1 MNDEATRRSL
11 HAVAELV
18 MAGPQYRRSGTIR
31 LLVCAGGF
39 RTVAAPDL
47 RVDGLDL
54 VAGDQRVP
62 LAGRTAAELAA
73 AVGVEPGAPEGL
85 YHDGCGVKPDEPL
98 DADPDAARWF
108 ARCWAAGDTALRQ
121 LAPHHQPILWPEH
134 FDVAITAAG
143 TTLGVCPGDHFFPE
157 PYAYVTPPT
166 PRGGPF
172 WNAAFGA
179 ARLMRELDDARPDT
193 VRAFFVDGQQR
204 ATADPA
210 A

>member
-31 LLVCAGGF
+31 LFVRPGGF
-39 RTVAAPDL
+39 GTVTAPDL
-47 RVDGLDL
+47 RVDGLYL
-54 VAGDQRVP
+54 VAADRRVP
-62 LAGRTAAELAA
+62 LAGRSAADLAA
-73 AVGVEPGAPEGL
+73 AVGVEAGAPEGL

-98 DADPDAARWF
+98 DADPDAARWL
-108 ARCWAAGDTALRQ
+108 ARCWAAGDAALRQ
-121 LAPHHQPILWPEH
+121 LAPDEQPILWPEH
-134 FDVAITAAG
+134 FDVAVSTGGA
-143 TTLGVCPGDHFFPE
+143 TFGVCPGDHFFPE

-172 WNAAFGA
+172 WNAPFGA
-179 ARLMRELDDARPDT
+179 ARLMRDLDDARPDT
-193 VRAFFVDGQQR
+193 VLAFFIEGQQH
-204 ATADPA
+204 A